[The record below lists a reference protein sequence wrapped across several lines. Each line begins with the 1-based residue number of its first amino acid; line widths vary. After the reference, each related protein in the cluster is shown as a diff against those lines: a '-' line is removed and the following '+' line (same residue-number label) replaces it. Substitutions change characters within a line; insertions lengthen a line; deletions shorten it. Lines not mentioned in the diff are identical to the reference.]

1 MGILRMWTVFA
12 KTTLKVY
19 KVLLTKISLWAPVY
33 AYNNSKIII
42 NLSYI
47 TSEWRNCWSNTIVS
61 SEKRKING
69 KKFELLESYM

>member
-1 MGILRMWTVFA
+1 MGIPKMWTDFG

-19 KVLLTKISLWAPVY
+19 KVLLTKISLWAPLD
-33 AYNNSKIII
+33 AHHNNNIII
-42 NLSYI
+42 NISYI
-47 TSEWRNCWSNTIVS
+47 TSQWRNCWSNTIVS